1 MILFLSQ
8 DLKASMFLNGS
19 IGIYMAKRTPSKYNQ
34 IGMVAVT
41 SKTSKEV
48 ADHIRSMT
56 SAQPYLYS
64 ELNDLT
70 GQLAALFGFVQV
82 ALSNRDCAHSTTA
95 ALTSMQTSLKDIFS
109 RPTVLLAF
117 V

>member
-1 MILFLSQ
+1 VKLSMILFLSQ

-64 ELNDLT
+64 E
-70 GQLAALFGFVQV
+70 
-82 ALSNRDCAHSTTA
+82 
-95 ALTSMQTSLKDIFS
+95 
-109 RPTVLLAF
+109 
-117 V
+117 